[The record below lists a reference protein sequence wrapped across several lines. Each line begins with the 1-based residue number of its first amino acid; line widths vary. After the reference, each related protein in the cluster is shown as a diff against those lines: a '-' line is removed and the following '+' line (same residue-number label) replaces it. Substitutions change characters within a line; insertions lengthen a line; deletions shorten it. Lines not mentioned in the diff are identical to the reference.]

1 MYYYCQTLA
10 NGLKEGISAFGNPL
24 IWWAGI
30 PAFGYMLFR
39 IIKKKDRTALFLVF
53 AYLVQ
58 YVPWMTVP
66 RCTFAYHYFPSVPF
80 LAMML
85 VYVMVRLADQD
96 KKWFKWILV
105 YIIAAFLLFLLFYP
119 VLSGEPVTESYVRDG
134 LRWLPQWQLVS

>member
-1 MYYYCQTLA
+1 
-10 NGLKEGISAFGNPL
+10 
-24 IWWAGI
+24 
-30 PAFGYMLFR
+30 MLFR

-58 YVPWMTVP
+58 YVPWMTVL